1 MLATNLFS
9 ERTDPAAKMAPID
22 TVPTDRMMAHAAT
35 DSMDLKGTVVHIPAT
50 SSPDES
56 EEVTPTH
63 DVMPL
68 HTSEPQPSEAKQAVP
83 AITLEGATEVKPVD
97 AHAHAQ
103 PQVGSLAVPEQSED
117 RTFQQ
122 QIQNAFTPAVK
133 PVTAAPAPTTLPE
146 PSNVQSII
154 TPLTST
160 ASATSGL
167 SYLTSFPSMV
177 KLDTQLLMR
186 ELRLLGSQRPASQ
199 TDRVPAS
206 TTTTEHDR
214 KDRSRTLRSMLPIS
228 ARKSTDAGAGRR
240 SEEEKIG
247 SKKRPHPLK
256 RRSSSIKRMS
266 SVFGDWQ
273 VTNVRAA
280 NSNVAAENRGGADEA
295 AGMSCELPVA
305 AGTMQSPSLGG
316 LDTVLEMDPPPSQ
329 QELAELY
336 EMEVLDTMRDKHKFG
351 TLIKDAN
358 YERVVIVFIRHFF
371 CGVCEFLFLFSP
383 FPLSTFSYSAVQ
395 RSIVL
400 IGVLTTRVELLRI
413 RPRVDQRNARLY
425 ARDLHAKDKVDRH
438 RLRGSRAGAEL
449 HQDDRLR
456 V

>member
-9 ERTDPAAKMAPID
+9 ERTDPAAKMAPIE

-56 EEVTPTH
+56 EEATPTH
-63 DVMPL
+63 DITPL
-68 HTSEPQPSEAKQAVP
+68 HTSEPQPSEAKPAVP
-83 AITLEGATEVKPVD
+83 AITLEGAREVKPVD
-97 AHAHAQ
+97 AHAHAHAQ
-103 PQVGSLAVPEQSED
+103 PQVASLATPEQSED
-117 RTFQQ
+117 RTFEQH
-122 QIQNAFTPAVK
+122 IQNAFTPAVK

-167 SYLTSFPSMV
+167 SYLTNFPSMV

-186 ELRLLGSQRPASQ
+186 ELRLLGNQRPASPQ

-206 TTTTEHDR
+206 TTTTEHDK

-228 ARKSTDAGAGRR
+228 ARKSTDAAASRR
-240 SEEEKIG
+240 SEEEKVG

-280 NSNVAAENRGGADEA
+280 NSNVAAENRSGADEA

-336 EMEVLDTMRDKHKFG
+336 EMEVLDTMRNKHKFG

-358 YERVVIVFIRHFF
+358 YERVVVVFIRHFF
-371 CGVCEFLFLFSP
+371 CGVRESCFSFHLLFFGFANIGRFNRRTDNTSRTA
-383 FPLSTFSYSAVQ
+383 SDMSA
-395 RSIVL
+395 R
-400 IGVLTTRVELLRI
+400 
-413 RPRVDQRNARLY
+413 
-425 ARDLHAKDKVDRH
+425 
-438 RLRGSRAGAEL
+438 
-449 HQDDRLR
+449 
-456 V
+456 